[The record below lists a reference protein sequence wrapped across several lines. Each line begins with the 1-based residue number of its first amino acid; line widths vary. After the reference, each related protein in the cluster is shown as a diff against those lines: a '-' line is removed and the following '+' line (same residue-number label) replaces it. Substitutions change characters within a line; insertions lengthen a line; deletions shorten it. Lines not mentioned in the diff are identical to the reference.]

1 MEGSAKD
8 YAMLHFVVLI
18 WGFTAILGVLIS
30 VPAVE
35 IVFYRTLMA
44 STAIGLIF
52 LIKKTKIGLPPD
64 QVIKIVATGFIIA
77 IHWILFFWA
86 ARAATVSV
94 ALAGFATC
102 TLWTAFL
109 EPIANKT
116 KLKWYEILL
125 GLVVISGL
133 YVIFRFEF
141 GYWVGLTMAITSAF
155 LGALFTVINA
165 KLIKRHSPFI
175 LTFYEMVGACMFTV
189 LFFPVYS
196 RFLTTEG
203 QGLQLKL
210 EGYDWLWLLILA
222 GVCTVYA
229 FSVSVELMKRLTAFA
244 VNLTVNLEP
253 VYGII
258 LAVLIFGEQE
268 KMTAGFYIGT
278 LIILLAVCIYPIIS
292 YFYRRKKAKQLL
304 RMQ

>member
-1 MEGSAKD
+1 MQPTTKD
-8 YAMLHFVVLI
+8 YLMLHFIVLI

-30 VPAVE
+30 IPAVE
-35 IVFYRTLMA
+35 IVFYRTLLA
-44 STAIGLIF
+44 SMCIGLIF
-52 LIKKTKIGLPPD
+52 FVRKTNIRLPPKQLIKILT
-64 QVIKIVATGFIIA
+64 TGFIIS

-86 ARAATVSV
+86 ARVATVSV

-102 TLWTAFL
+102 SLWTAFL
-109 EPIANKT
+109 EPLANKT
-116 KLKWYEILL
+116 RLKWYEILL

-141 GYWVGLTMAITSAF
+141 GYWVGLTMAVTSAF

-175 LTFYEMVGACMFTV
+175 LTFYEMIGACLFTV
-189 LFFPVYS
+189 LFFPIYS
-196 RFLTTEG
+196 RYLTTD
-203 QGLQLKL
+203 GLNLVL
-210 EGYDWLWLLILA
+210 SGYDWLWLFLLA

-258 LAVLIFGEQE
+258 LAVIIFGEQE
-268 KMTAGFYIGT
+268 KMTGGFYLGT
-278 LIILLAVCIYPIIS
+278 LIILLAVCIYPVIS
-292 YFYRRKKAKQLL
+292 YIYRRRKAKQLL

>member
-1 MEGSAKD
+1 MESSAKD
-8 YAMLHFVVLI
+8 YVMLHFVVLI

-44 STAIGLIF
+44 SSAIGLIF
-52 LIKKTKIGLPPD
+52 FLKKTHIKLPPD
-64 QVIKIVATGFIIA
+64 QMIKIIATGFIIS

-86 ARAATVSV
+86 ARVATVSV

-102 TLWTAFL
+102 SLWTAFL
-109 EPIANKT
+109 EPLANKT

-141 GYWVGLTMAITSAF
+141 GYWVGLTMAVISAF

-175 LTFYEMVGACMFTV
+175 LTFYEMIGACFFTI
-189 LFFPVYS
+189 LFFPIYS
-196 RFLTTEG
+196 HFLTTD
-203 QGLQLKL
+203 GLQLAL
-210 EGYDWLWLLILA
+210 TGYDWLWFILLA

-258 LAVLIFGEQE
+258 LAVIIFGEQE
-268 KMTAGFYIGT
+268 KMTGGFYLGT
-278 LIILLAVCIYPIIS
+278 LIILLAVCIYPVIS
-292 YFYRRKKAKQLL
+292 YIYRRRKAKQLL

>member
-1 MEGSAKD
+1 MQPTTKD
-8 YAMLHFVVLI
+8 YLMLHFVVLI

-30 VPAVE
+30 IPAVE
-35 IVFYRTLMA
+35 IVFYRTLLA
-44 STAIGLIF
+44 SMTIGLIF
-52 LIKKTKIGLPPD
+52 FVRKTNIRLPPKQLIKIIT
-64 QVIKIVATGFIIA
+64 TGFIIS
-77 IHWILFFWA
+77 IHWMLFFWS
-86 ARAATVSV
+86 ARVATVSV

-102 TLWTAFL
+102 SLWTAFL
-109 EPIANKT
+109 EPLANKT

-141 GYWVGLTMAITSAF
+141 GYWIGLTMAVTSAF

-175 LTFYEMVGACMFTV
+175 LTFYEMIGACLFSV
-189 LFFPVYS
+189 LFFPIYS
-196 RFLTTEG
+196 NFLTTD
-203 QGLQLKL
+203 GLNLKL
-210 EGYDWLWLLILA
+210 IGYDWLWLMLLA

-258 LAVLIFGEQE
+258 LAVIIFGEQE
-268 KMTAGFYIGT
+268 KMTGGFYLGT
-278 LIILLAVCIYPIIS
+278 LIILLAVCTYPVIS
-292 YFYRRKKAKQLL
+292 YIYRRRKAKQLL

>member
-1 MEGSAKD
+1 MESSVKD
-8 YAMLHFVVLI
+8 YVMLHFVVLI

-35 IVFYRTLMA
+35 IVFYRTLLA
-44 STAIGLIF
+44 SMAIGLMFFIR
-52 LIKKTKIGLPPD
+52 KTKIRLPPD
-64 QVIKIVATGFIIA
+64 QMIKIVATGFIIS
-77 IHWILFFWA
+77 IHWILFFWS
-86 ARAATVSV
+86 ARVATVSV

-102 TLWTAFL
+102 SLWTAFL
-109 EPIANKT
+109 EPLANKT

-141 GYWVGLTMAITSAF
+141 GYWIGLTMAVISAF

-175 LTFYEMVGACMFTV
+175 LTFYEMVGACVFTV

-196 RFLTTEG
+196 HFLTTD
-203 QGLQLKL
+203 GLQLNIQ
-210 EGYDWLWLLILA
+210 GYDWLWFLLLA

-258 LAVLIFGEQE
+258 LAVIIFGEQE
-268 KMTAGFYIGT
+268 KMTGGFYLGT
-278 LIILLAVCIYPIIS
+278 LIILLAVCIYPVIS
-292 YFYRRKKAKQLL
+292 YIYRRRKAKQLL
-304 RMQ
+304 RLQ

>member
-1 MEGSAKD
+1 MQPSTKD
-8 YAMLHFVVLI
+8 YLMLHFVVLI

-30 VPAVE
+30 IPAVE
-35 IVFYRTLMA
+35 IVFYRTLLA
-44 STAIGLIF
+44 SASIGLIF
-52 LIKKTKIGLPPD
+52 FVRKNNIRLPPK
-64 QVIKIVATGFIIA
+64 QLLKIVTTGFIISV
-77 IHWILFFWA
+77 HWILFFWS
-86 ARAATVSV
+86 ARVATVSV

-102 TLWTAFL
+102 SLWTAFL
-109 EPIANKT
+109 EPLANKT

-141 GYWVGLTMAITSAF
+141 GYWVGLTMAVTSAF

-175 LTFYEMVGACMFTV
+175 LTFYEMIGACLFTV

-196 RFLTTEG
+196 HFLTTD
-203 QGLQLKL
+203 GLNLTLK
-210 EGYDWLWLLILA
+210 GYDWLWLFLLA

-258 LAVLIFGEQE
+258 LAVIIFGEQE
-268 KMTAGFYIGT
+268 KMTGGFYLGT
-278 LIILLAVCIYPIIS
+278 LIILLAVCIYPVIS
-292 YFYRRKKAKQLL
+292 YFYRRRKAKQLL

>member
-1 MEGSAKD
+1 MQPSTKD
-8 YAMLHFVVLI
+8 YLMLHFVVLI

-30 VPAVE
+30 IPAVE
-35 IVFYRTLMA
+35 IVFYRTLLA
-44 STAIGLIF
+44 SASIGLIF
-52 LIKKTKIGLPPD
+52 FVRKNNIRLPPK
-64 QVIKIVATGFIIA
+64 QLLKIVTTGFIISV
-77 IHWILFFWA
+77 HWILFFWS
-86 ARAATVSV
+86 ARVATVSV

-102 TLWTAFL
+102 SLWTAFL
-109 EPIANKT
+109 EPLANKT

-141 GYWVGLTMAITSAF
+141 GYWVGLTMAVTSAF

-175 LTFYEMVGACMFTV
+175 LTFYEMIGACLFTV

-196 RFLTTEG
+196 HFLTAD
-203 QGLQLKL
+203 GLNLTLK
-210 EGYDWLWLLILA
+210 GYDWLWLFLLA

-258 LAVLIFGEQE
+258 LAVIIFGEQE
-268 KMTAGFYIGT
+268 KMTGGFYLGT
-278 LIILLAVCIYPIIS
+278 LIILLAVCIYPVIS
-292 YFYRRKKAKQLL
+292 YFYRRRKAKQLL

>member
-1 MEGSAKD
+1 MDSSAKD
-8 YAMLHFVVLI
+8 YLMLHFVVLI

-30 VPAVE
+30 IPAVE
-35 IVFYRTLMA
+35 IVFYRTLLA
-44 STAIGLIF
+44 SVTIGIIF
-52 LIKKTKIGLPPD
+52 CVKKTRIKLPID
-64 QVIKIVATGFIIA
+64 QIVKIVATGFIIS

-86 ARAATVSV
+86 ARASTVSV

-102 TLWTAFL
+102 SLWTAFL
-109 EPIANKT
+109 EPWVNKT

-133 YVIFRFEF
+133 YVIFKFEF
-141 GYWVGLTMAITSAF
+141 GYWVGLTMAVISAF

-165 KLIKRHSPFI
+165 KLVKKHNPYI

-189 LFFPVYS
+189 LFFPIYAHY
-196 RFLTTEG
+196 LTTD
-203 QGLQLKL
+203 GLQLQIS
-210 EGYDWLWLLILA
+210 GYDWLWFLLLA
-222 GVCTVYA
+222 GICTVYA
-229 FSVSVELMKRLTAFA
+229 FSASVELMKRLTAFA

-268 KMTAGFYIGT
+268 KMTGGFYLGT

-292 YFYRRKKAKQLL
+292 YSYRRRKAKQLL

>member
-1 MEGSAKD
+1 MESSAKD
-8 YAMLHFVVLI
+8 YLMLHFVVLI

-35 IVFYRTLMA
+35 IVFYRTLFA
-44 STAIGLIF
+44 SLFIGLMF
-52 LIKKTKIGLPPD
+52 YIKKTNIKLPPD
-64 QVIKIVATGFIIA
+64 QMIKIIATGFIIS

-102 TLWTAFL
+102 SLWTAFL
-109 EPIANKT
+109 EPLANKT

-141 GYWVGLTMAITSAF
+141 GYWVGLTMAVTSAF

-175 LTFYEMVGACMFTV
+175 LTFYEMLGACIFTV
-189 LFFPVYS
+189 LFFPIYS
-196 RFLTTEG
+196 YYLTTD
-203 QGLQLKL
+203 GLQLMIQ
-210 EGYDWLWLLILA
+210 GYDWLWFLLLS

-244 VNLTVNLEP
+244 VNLSVNLEP

-258 LAVLIFGEQE
+258 LAVIIFGEQE
-268 KMTAGFYIGT
+268 KMTAGFYMGT
-278 LIILLAVCIYPIIS
+278 LIILLAVCIYPVIS
-292 YFYRRKKAKQLL
+292 YIYRRRKAKQLL

>member
-1 MEGSAKD
+1 
-8 YAMLHFVVLI
+8 L
-18 WGFTAILGVLIS
+18 
-30 VPAVE
+30 
-35 IVFYRTLMA
+35 A
-44 STAIGLIF
+44 SMTIGLIF
-52 LIKKTKIGLPPD
+52 FVRKTNVRLPPK
-64 QVIKIVATGFIIA
+64 QLLKIITTGFIIS

-86 ARAATVSV
+86 ARVATVSV

-102 TLWTAFL
+102 SLWTAFL
-109 EPIANKT
+109 EPLANKS

-141 GYWVGLTMAITSAF
+141 GYWVGLTMAVTSAF

-175 LTFYEMVGACMFTV
+175 LTFYEMIGACLFTV
-189 LFFPVYS
+189 LFFPIYS
-196 RFLTTEG
+196 RFLTTD
-203 QGLQLKL
+203 GLNLTL
-210 EGYDWLWLLILA
+210 SGFDWLWLFLLA

-258 LAVLIFGEQE
+258 LAVVIFGEQE
-268 KMTAGFYIGT
+268 KMTGGFYLGT
-278 LIILLAVCIYPIIS
+278 LIILLAVCIYPVIS
-292 YFYRRKKAKQLL
+292 YFYRRRKAKQLL

>member
-1 MEGSAKD
+1 MDSSVKD
-8 YAMLHFVVLI
+8 YAMLHFIVLI
-18 WGFTAILGVLIS
+18 WGFTAILGVLLSI
-30 VPAVE
+30 PAVE
-35 IVFYRTLMA
+35 IVFYRTLLA

-52 LIKKTKIGLPPD
+52 WYKKVSIRLPPKELL
-64 QVIKIVATGFIIA
+64 KIITTGFIIS

-86 ARAATVSV
+86 ARVSTVSV

-102 TLWTAFL
+102 SLWTAFL
-109 EPIANKT
+109 EPWANNT

-141 GYWVGLTMAITSAF
+141 GYWIGLTMAVISAF

-165 KLIKRHSPFI
+165 KLIKRHSPFT
-175 LTFYEMVGACMFTV
+175 LTFYEMLGACGFTV
-189 LFFPVYS
+189 LFFPIYS
-196 RFLTTEG
+196 YFLTTD
-203 QGLQLKL
+203 GLQLAL
-210 EGYDWLWLLILA
+210 HGYDWLWLFLLA

-258 LAVLIFGEQE
+258 LAVLIFGERE
-268 KMTAGFYIGT
+268 KMTGGFYLGT
-278 LIILLAVCIYPIIS
+278 LIILLSVCIYPVIN
-292 YFYRRKKAKQLL
+292 YFYRRRKAKQLL

>member
-1 MEGSAKD
+1 MESSAKD
-8 YAMLHFVVLI
+8 YLMLHFVVLI

-35 IVFYRTLMA
+35 IVFYRTLLA
-44 STAIGLIF
+44 SSAIGLMFF
-52 LIKKTKIGLPPD
+52 LKKTRIRLPPD
-64 QVIKIVATGFIIA
+64 QMIKIIATGFIIST
-77 IHWILFFWA
+77 HWILFFWA
-86 ARAATVSV
+86 ARVATVSV

-102 TLWTAFL
+102 SLWTAFL
-109 EPIANKT
+109 EPLANKT

-141 GYWVGLTMAITSAF
+141 GYWVGLTMAVTSAF

-175 LTFYEMVGACMFTV
+175 LTFYEMVGACLFTV
-189 LFFPVYS
+189 LFFPIYAH
-196 RFLTTEG
+196 FLTPD
-203 QGLQLKL
+203 GLQLKIQ
-210 EGYDWLWLLILA
+210 GYDWLWLFLLA

-258 LAVLIFGEQE
+258 LAVIIFGEQE
-268 KMTAGFYIGT
+268 KMTGGFYLGT
-278 LIILLAVCIYPIIS
+278 LIILLAVCIYPVIS
-292 YFYRRKKAKQLL
+292 YIYRRRKAKQLL
-304 RMQ
+304 RLQ